1 MILAVI
7 LPLMTLRGVEVN
19 PMKNP
24 DIVLLERFVLD
35 NPDLERLEAILDD
48 FNPFVAM
55 RWTRQETRHSN
66 FLRWLLD
73 PNETHGLGS
82 YFLRQFMKYVASRS
96 PQRTMELP
104 SVVDLDSYSYSATQV
119 QVEWNSIDLMVR
131 DDALKLV
138 TIIENKVDSSEHG
151 EQLQRYRSVVE
162 RHFPSYKKL
171 YVYLTIDGDAPSDES
186 FVSLTYAEIIRLI
199 EETISRRHDQLN
211 PSVAEFMG
219 AYVEMLRR
227 HIVEDSEIQKLSE
240 KIYKTHRRALDILF
254 ELRADRASEI
264 KEYLLHLISTMSQLE
279 QDSSTKSYIRF
290 IPKIWDFLPKHGEG
304 WTPSKRLLLV
314 EIDQS
319 GGPLKLKLI
328 LGPGRSSTREALHKF
343 IAKNTNTFNRASTKL
358 YPQWWSFHIENWIP
372 KKQYEESDIEE
383 IKEQIRTRFENF
395 VLHDLMQFSKSMEN
409 LREASWGD

>member
-1 MILAVI
+1 
-7 LPLMTLRGVEVN
+7 
-19 PMKNP
+19 MKDEN
-24 DIVLLERFVLD
+24 VALLERFILD

-55 RWTRQETRHSN
+55 RWTRQEIRHSS

-82 YFLRQFMKYVASRS
+82 YFLRQFMKYIASRS
-96 PQRTMELP
+96 PQQTSELP
-104 SVVDLDSYSYSATQV
+104 SVIDLDSWSYSATQV
-119 QVEWNSIDLMVR
+119 LAEWNSIDLTLR
-131 DDALKLV
+131 DDSLKLI

-151 EQLQRYRSVVE
+151 EQLQRYRTVIE
-162 RHFPSYKKL
+162 KHFPAYKKL

-186 FVSLTYAEIIRLI
+186 FVSLNYAGVIRLI

-219 AYVEMLRR
+219 SYVEMLRR

-254 ELRADRASEI
+254 ELRPDRASEI
-264 KEYLLHLISTMSQLE
+264 KEYLLHLISTMNQLE
-279 QDSSTKSYIRF
+279 LDYSSKSYIRF
-290 IPKIWDFLPKHGEG
+290 IPKSWDFLPKLGER
-304 WTPSKRLLLV
+304 WTPSKRLLLF

-328 LGPGRSSTREALHKF
+328 LGPGNSSARETIHRLV
-343 IAKNTNTFNRASTKL
+343 AKSDTTFNRASTKF
-358 YPQWWSFHIENWIP
+358 YPQWWSFHIDNWVP

-383 IKEQIRTRFENF
+383 LKEQIRTRFEHF
-395 VLHDLMQFSKSMEN
+395 VLHDLRQFSKSIEG
-409 LREASWGD
+409 LREATWGD